1 MIYPDYLFVL
11 LVTIIVISII
21 IMCCNKSRKN
31 KSNILG
37 DAVLLNMKKENYNN
51 SELGDT
57 IDKVVNSAFNQ
68 VGRTL
73 DDDEDNS
80 VTINYNGTVYQGING
95 TNRKPPNNVSG
106 YSGNDDHH
114 NADTGSDNH
123 VSKHDSYHHQHRD
136 NHREHDRHIHH
147 YHHHSE
153 HHHHHTNTK
162 CNTLGEDVCDKN
174 KDCQWCI
181 SDDWGSCISKNT
193 KCDNKPSPSNKECTM
208 GGQPL
213 PSEYRANGCN
223 LYKNYNTCISKCAN
237 NKKCGVINTNG
248 EVICQDDKEISP
260 KTKKMIH
267 TTCTIDHKTNPKMNC
282 LNLPND
288 DNPGFGCPNKDFTSN
303 KNLAPI
309 NPNKHNGDVCKHNV
323 K

>member
-11 LVTIIVISII
+11 LITIIVISII

-51 SELGDT
+51 SELGDA
-57 IDKVVNSAFNQ
+57 IDKVVNSAFKQ
-68 VGRTL
+68 AGQTI
-73 DDDEDNS
+73 DDDEDKS
-80 VTINYNGTVYQGING
+80 VTINYNGTVYQGVNG

-106 YSGNDDHH
+106 YSGNDNHH

-136 NHREHDRHIHH
+136 NHREHDRHVHH
-147 YHHHSE
+147 HHHHSE
-153 HHHHHTNTK
+153 HHHHHTNKPNHTNTK

-223 LYKNYNTCISKCAN
+223 LYKNYNTCINNCAKN
-237 NKKCGVINTNG
+237 GFCGVYDIESQSVQCVEN
-248 EVICQDDKEISP
+248 IHDK
-260 KTKKMIH
+260 
-267 TTCTIDHKTNPKMNC
+267 CNIDHKTNPNMNC
-282 LNLPND
+282 LNLPDD

-323 K
+323 Q